1 MLPTLVGSIE
11 NTQSVGIFKI
21 CAQILREINFDD
33 LRGSKSAILAAL
45 EVMNFDFIRFL
56 QFSKVEIY
64 QI

>member
-1 MLPTLVGSIE
+1 VWKFYG
-11 NTQSVGIFKI
+11 
-21 CAQILREINFDD
+21 AQKLREIKFDSFQ
-33 LRGSKSAILAAL
+33 GSKSAILAAL

>member
-1 MLPTLVGSIE
+1 VWEFYG
-11 NTQSVGIFKI
+11 
-21 CAQILREINFDD
+21 AQILREINFDD